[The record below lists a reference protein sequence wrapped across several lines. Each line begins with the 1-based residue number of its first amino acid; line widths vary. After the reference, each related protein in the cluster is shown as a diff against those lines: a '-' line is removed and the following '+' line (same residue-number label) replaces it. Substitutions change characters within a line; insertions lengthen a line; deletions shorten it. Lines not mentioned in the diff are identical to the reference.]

1 MILLDWFTGWLSA
14 YTATTATEGNADLSS
29 FPSNPGEKPL
39 FSPGRALGP
48 TELLSTNATVWMSE
62 TQQRGMTRKKMQA
75 DLFSIRLLS
84 WKSPR
89 CLRFLGQPSTTQ
101 MTQLQLW
108 GSVLFQDC
116 HIDQLAGG
124 LASLSQSDT
133 KGQTWKIRLTRKY
146 VQKSSNKYKAITL
159 TVVNI
164 QYQVIPSGK
173 EQSTF

>member
-14 YTATTATEGNADLSS
+14 YTATTSTEGNADLSS

-48 TELLSTNATVWMSE
+48 TVLLSTNATVWMSE
-62 TQQRGMTRKKMQA
+62 TKQWGMTRKKMQA

-89 CLRFLGQPSTTQ
+89 CLRFLGQPSTTL
-101 MTQLQLW
+101 MTQLW
-108 GSVLFQDC
+108 GSVLLQDC
-116 HIDQLAGG
+116 HIDQLAGS

-133 KGQTWKIRLTRKY
+133 KRQTWKKRLTRKY
-146 VQKSSNKYKAITL
+146 VQKSSNT
-159 TVVNI
+159 N
-164 QYQVIPSGK
+164 QVIPSGK